1 MANTWVGKL
10 PADMTDDELR
20 DAKTA
25 IADELPAAQERLNVL
40 SAAVGQINREVNDRF
55 RMADNLAPANT
66 LPAYP
71 VDVLAQE
78 FGQ

>member
-20 DAKTA
+20 DAKNA
-25 IADELPAAQERLNVL
+25 LADELAPAQERLNNL
-40 SAAVGQINREVNDRF
+40 SAAIGQINREVNERF
-55 RMADNLAPANT
+55 RMAEGITPANT

-71 VDVLAQE
+71 VDALAQE